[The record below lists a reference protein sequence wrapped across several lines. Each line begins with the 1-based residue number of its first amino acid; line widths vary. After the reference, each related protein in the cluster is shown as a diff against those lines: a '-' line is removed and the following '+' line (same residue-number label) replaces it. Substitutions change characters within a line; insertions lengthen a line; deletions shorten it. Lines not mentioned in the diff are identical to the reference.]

1 MTPDS
6 PSNVYQ
12 QMEVASANN
21 LKLVVLLYEGAIR
34 FLVEAK
40 RSIEKRDLLGKARS
54 IDRTFAI
61 LGELQSTLK
70 VEEGGEIAA
79 TLDRLYVYM
88 MERVLDASLK
98 LDVAPL
104 DEVIKLLQ
112 VLNSAWTEIARSAE
126 RLSGTPLESSVPSM
140 IPPTTEQGQMP
151 RRPLEVFA

>member
-12 QMEVASANN
+12 QMEVASANS

-34 FLVEAK
+34 FLAEAK
-40 RSIEKRDLLGKARS
+40 RSIESRDLSGKAQA

-88 MERVLDASLK
+88 MERVLEASLK
-98 LDVAPL
+98 LEVAPL
-104 DEVIKLLQ
+104 DEVIKLLR
-112 VLNSAWTEIARSAE
+112 VLNSAWTELARNAE
-126 RLSGTPLESSVPSM
+126 RISKTTQESQTKSM
-140 IPPTTEQGQMP
+140 IPPALEQGQMP
-151 RRPLEVFA
+151 RLQLEVFA

>member
-12 QMEVASANN
+12 QMEVTSANN
-21 LKLVVLLYEGAIR
+21 LKLVVLLYDGAIR
-34 FLVEAK
+34 FLTEAK
-40 RSIEKRDLLGKARS
+40 GFIEKRDLAGKAQA

-61 LGELQSTLK
+61 VGELQSTLK
-70 VEEGGEIAA
+70 VEEGGEIAV

-88 MERVLDASLK
+88 MERILEASLK

-104 DEVIKLLQ
+104 DEVIKLLR
-112 VLNSAWTEIARSAE
+112 VLNSAWTEIAQNADRIGA
-126 RLSGTPLESSVPSM
+126 TAPESPVISM
-140 IPPTTEQGQMP
+140 MPPTADQGQMP